1 MLNQRFFT
9 PGEVAGLIKLNILTV
24 YEYIKHKKLPAIR
37 FGRKYRI
44 AESDLEKFLTEHQ
57 I

>member
-9 PGEVAGLIKLNILTV
+9 PYEVAELIKLNILTV
-24 YEYIKHKKLPAIR
+24 YGYIKCKKLPAIR

-44 AESDLEKFLTEHQ
+44 AESDLEKFLNQHQ